1 MAKKK
6 IKQEKVESKPVT
18 TAQKPA
24 FQEMLFKH
32 ATLINIAIVVLLIGI
47 VFFPL
52 AFQGYRPGG
61 VDVIGNQGAQNLVKE
76 WQKESHEKALW
87 NPTVFSGMPLYYH
100 IKSVWHLDLLFSYM
114 GFVLYTPI
122 LYYIMGAIGFILLFK
137 YLKFSHAVCLF
148 GAISFVFTIH
158 WANLLEIGHFMKFKP
173 IMLLPLILYLFLKL
187 MRKPNLFNMALFA
200 LVQTWQIRTQHY
212 QIIFYTAVMLLF
224 VMIAELIRNKNLRGK
239 SIVFLLIASVL
250 IIGVSYQMLALISE
264 YTPYSIRGGT
274 GEENS
279 TGVSIDY
286 ATGWSF
292 HPSELMGMVIP
303 RYHGGT
309 SQEIYDVSNPEY
321 PQLKNRAV
329 PGYWGHMPFT
339 QTSEYM
345 GAIVFIL
352 ALFGVIMNIRSRLVI
367 SILAFSFFAF
377 LLSLGR
383 HFPALYNLF
392 FNYVP
397 AFNKFRVPAM
407 IVVMI
412 NFSILVFAGFGL
424 QSLLFHEDRKKV
436 AKTVYIVS
444 AIVILVGLF
453 AFIQSGTL
461 KYTTDREA
469 MQYDQQN
476 ISLFKSIRK
485 EMLTADTVRYFVFSI
500 LGLAA
505 ILAFARGLLK
515 NKYMLAAILI
525 LISFVDMIQ
534 LQQRYLLRKIDG
546 VYQNISLNSELKNKV
561 FRKSEIDKYII
572 DAKENDLEFSSFRVY
587 PLNGNIWNSND
598 YSFYYQ
604 SIGGYNP
611 AKLRIYQDIRDFGVI
626 GQMGQVPVFSR
637 NIPNMLNAKYVISD
651 SQLPKQAPFD
661 KFRFLKTDRTTKKI
675 LYLNEEA
682 PGRAWFVG
690 TTTVAA
696 TREDRFKLLNSTDFN
711 VLNSA
716 ILEQELQAEI
726 HQPANSSVKV
736 THLDPNRIDYE
747 TQNDSTSLMVLSDVH
762 YKPGWKAFIDGKQT
776 EIFKTNH
783 AIQSIVVP
791 EGSHK
796 IELKFAPAVFTHTHY
811 LSLFALLVNLALL
824 GAGYWMNRKKDRNCC
839 ITSGRRKKNN

>member
-6 IKQEKVESKPVT
+6 VKQEKVVNNNE
-18 TAQKPA
+18 TAAKLPI
-24 FQEMLFKH
+24 QEVLFKH

-76 WQKESHEKALW
+76 WQKQSHEKALW
-87 NPTVFSGMPLYYH
+87 NPTVFSGMPLYYS
-100 IKSVWHLDLLFSYM
+100 IKSVWHLELLFSYM
-114 GFVLYTPI
+114 GFILYTPI
-122 LYYIMGAIGFILLFK
+122 LYYIMGAIGFILLFR

-187 MRKPNLFNMALFA
+187 MRNPNLFNMALFA
-200 LVQTWQIRTQHY
+200 LIQTWQIRTQHY
-212 QIIFYTAVMLLF
+212 QIIFYTAVMLFF

-239 SIVFLLIASVL
+239 SMVFLLIAAVL

-292 HPSELMGMVIP
+292 HPSEVMGMIIP

-309 SQEIYDVSNPEY
+309 SQEFYDVSNPSL
-321 PQLKNRAV
+321 PQLKDRAV

-352 ALFGVIMNIRSRLVI
+352 ALIGVILNIRSRLVI
-367 SILAFSFFAF
+367 SFLTFAFFAF
-377 LLSLGR
+377 LLSMGR

-412 NFSILVFAGFGL
+412 NFSILLFAGFGL

-444 AIVILVGLF
+444 AIVVLIGIF
-453 AFIQSGTL
+453 TFIQSGAFEYSTA
-461 KYTTDREA
+461 REA
-469 MQYDQQN
+469 SQYDQQN
-476 ISLFKSIRK
+476 IKIFKTIRK
-485 EMLTADTVRYFVFSI
+485 DMLTSDTVRYLVFSI
-500 LGLAA
+500 IGLLSM
-505 ILAFARGLLK
+505 IAFVRGMLK
-515 NKYMLAAILI
+515 NKYLLAVILI
-525 LISFVDMIQ
+525 LVSFVDMIQ
-534 LQQRYLLRKIDG
+534 IQHRYLLRKIDG
-546 VYQNISLNSELKNKV
+546 EYQNISLNSEMKNTV
-561 FRKSEIDKYII
+561 FKKTEIDKYII
-572 DAKENDLEFSSFRVY
+572 NHHDKDLDFSSFRVY

-611 AKLRIYQDIRDFGVI
+611 AKLRIYQDVRDFGVI

-637 NIPNMLNAKYVISD
+637 NIPNMLNAKYVIAD
-651 SQLPKQAPFD
+651 SQLPQQAPFD
-661 KFRFLKTDRTTKKI
+661 KFKFVKMDRIAKKFLYEN
-675 LYLNEEA
+675 LEA

-690 TTTVAA
+690 DLTIAE
-696 TREDRFKLLNSTDFN
+696 TRADRFKLLNSDKFN
-711 VLNSA
+711 VLHSA

-726 HQPANSSVKV
+726 NIPANASIKV
-736 THLDPNRIDYE
+736 THLDPNRIDYD
-747 TQNDSTSLMVLSDVH
+747 TKNDSTSLMVLSDVH
-762 YKPGWKAFIDGKQT
+762 YKPGWKAFIDGKET
-776 EIFKTNH
+776 EIYKTNH

-791 EGSHK
+791 AGNHK
-796 IELKFAPAVFTHTHY
+796 VELKFAPAVFTHTHY
-811 LSLFALLVNLALL
+811 LSLFALLINLALL
-824 GAGYWMNRKKDRNCC
+824 GVGYWFNIRKK
-839 ITSGRRKKNN
+839 TEEVVTES